1 MNRPSKQ
8 AIAEVS
14 SMSGGRAIKVFYVP
28 TEMDHTVRHNST
40 SRSSTFQDQPY
51 TITLHRA

>member
-28 TEMDHTVRHNST
+28 SEMDHTVVSAKVSGSNS
-40 SRSSTFQDQPY
+40 S
-51 TITLHRA
+51 L

>member
-28 TEMDHTVRHNST
+28 TEMDHTVDLE
-40 SRSSTFQDQPY
+40 F
-51 TITLHRA
+51 L

>member
-28 TEMDHTVRHNST
+28 TEMDHTVGFLVSF
-40 SRSSTFQDQPY
+40 FQE
-51 TITLHRA
+51 